1 MKVGKT
7 FCTFMLT
14 KLCNTV
20 FVVTKNKKNEIKYFY
35 EAVYLFTWNK
45 FCYEMR
51 FKRLYLNMVV
61 ENLQYMS

>member
-1 MKVGKT
+1 MKVGKI

-20 FVVTKNKKNEIKYFY
+20 FVATKNKKIETKYFFMKQY
-35 EAVYLFTWNK
+35 TCLPEIN

-51 FKRLYLNMVV
+51 FKPLYLNMVV
-61 ENLQYMS
+61 ENLQ